1 MKNLVGK
8 MGQYIKAEMFR
19 RITRESHDK
28 IVILDVPLLIEAGW
42 DKLPLHGTIVV
53 DCPVETAVSRLI
65 EFRGF
70 TKEEVELRLAK
81 QTNREDRL
89 ARADYVINNDKEE
102 AQLMREI
109 IKAWLWIK
117 KTSQYHS
124 NKSL

>member
-1 MKNLVGK
+1 
-8 MGQYIKAEMFR
+8 MFR